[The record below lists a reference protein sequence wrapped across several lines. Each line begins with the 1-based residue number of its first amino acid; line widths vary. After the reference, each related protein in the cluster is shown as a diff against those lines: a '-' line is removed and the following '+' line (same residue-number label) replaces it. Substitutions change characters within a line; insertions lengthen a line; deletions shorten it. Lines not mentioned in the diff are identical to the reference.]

1 MAEIHKLICTLKES
15 IVTDDGDFIP
25 EGTPVQVLQWA
36 GMVGRAFDAGGQTNF
51 LGSIK
56 VRTHAYMWADRE
68 ELNDKSNG
76 STGKGLVIEVHPSQL
91 KYKDSFTLHK
101 EE

>member
-36 GMVGRAFDAGGQTNF
+36 NRV
-51 LGSIK
+51 GSIE

-68 ELNDKSNG
+68 ELNDNSNG

-101 EE
+101 EAP